1 MKYRLSNADI
11 ATIEREFKDP
21 EQQKRMKEVF
31 LQDKIEWIEDRM
43 PSTPQRTA
51 DGRDIGLE
59 EIRRELE
66 KEIGIEV
73 VEE

>member
-43 PSTPQRTA
+43 PSTPPRTA

-66 KEIGIEV
+66 NRFYQKES
-73 VEE
+73 

>member
-43 PSTPQRTA
+43 PSTPPRTA